1 MIVKAYRI
9 EDTDKGRTVPSM
21 VGEFEIYSWKIGA
34 VQKAV
39 KGGNLQVFDAQ
50 ITSTQKLPD
59 SAVIEIDSKWYMLAT
74 PAAGML
80 GMFRYFVTETV
91 RPSNL

>member
-21 VGEFEIYSWKIGA
+21 VGEFELYSWKIGA
-34 VQKAV
+34 IQKAV

-50 ITSTQKLPD
+50 ITATQKMPD
-59 SAVIEIDSKWYMLAT
+59 SAVIEIEGTWYMLAT
-74 PAAGML
+74 PSAGML
-80 GMFRYFVTETV
+80 GMFRYYLTETV
-91 RPSNL
+91 RPVNL